1 VRQQLR
7 PLMKTAQSRSVELFE
22 RARAV
27 IAGGVDSPVRA
38 GGAVGSPPPVVAR
51 AHGSHIVDVDG
62 REYIDYLCAY
72 GPVLLGHSHPAVT
85 AAVARALED
94 GAVFGGTHP
103 EEIRL
108 AERIATLMPSMERLR
123 FVSTGTEACMSAVRV
138 ARAFTR
144 RETIARLHG
153 DYHGHSDE
161 MIFSAGASSDSA
173 PTLAC
178 GVTSAVVNGV
188 VVLPYNDASAIE
200 RALEGKTVSALIMEP
215 IAGNMGLVLPDD
227 GYLAR
232 VREACTRTGTVLIFD
247 EVITGFRVGLGG
259 AQEHFKI
266 RPDLTCVGKTL
277 GGGLPIA
284 AFGGRRDII
293 ACLAPEGSV
302 FQGGTFAGNPVCVAA
317 AHAFLDVLEVD
328 TGFHERLNA
337 LAKRLA
343 AGARDALSS
352 AGLQYPVVQFAS
364 MVDFAFR
371 TGPPPRNYAQA
382 AEADGDAYAHYY
394 WKMLERGIF
403 LPPSKMELMFV
414 TAAHTIEDV
423 DVTIDAMR
431 HVLAQS

>member
-1 VRQQLR
+1 MLEQLR
-7 PLMKTAQSRSVELFE
+7 PLMKIAQGRSADLFE

-38 GGAVGSPPPVVAR
+38 GVAVGAPPPLIAS
-51 AHGSHIVDVDG
+51 AQGSRVVDVDG

-72 GPVLLGHSHPAVT
+72 GPVLLGHSHRAIS
-85 AAVARALED
+85 AAVARALEG
-94 GAVFGGTHP
+94 GAVFGATHP

-123 FVSTGTEACMSAVRV
+123 FVNTGTEACMSALRV
-138 ARAFTR
+138 ARAFTG
-144 RETIARLHG
+144 RETIARLRG
-153 DYHGHSDE
+153 NYHGHSDE
-161 MIFSAGASSDSA
+161 MIFSAGASSEST
-173 PTLAC
+173 PTLAS

-188 VVLPYNDASAIE
+188 LVLPYNDADAID
-200 RALEGKTVSALIMEP
+200 RALECKTVAALIMEP
-215 IAGNMGLVLPDD
+215 IAGNMGLVPPAD
-227 GYLAR
+227 GYLSR
-232 VREACTRTGTVLIFD
+232 VREACTRTSTVLIFD

-259 AQEHFKI
+259 AQERYGI
-266 RPDLTCVGKTL
+266 RPDLTCIGKTL

-284 AFGGRRDII
+284 AFGGRREIM

-317 AHAFLDVLEVD
+317 AHAFLDVLEAD
-328 TGFHERLNA
+328 AGFYERLDA
-337 LAKRLA
+337 LARRLA
-343 AGARDALSS
+343 AGARDALSD
-352 AGLQYPVVQFAS
+352 AGLAYPVVQLAS

-371 TGPPPRNYAQA
+371 DGAPPRDYAQA
-382 AEADGDAYAHYY
+382 VQADSAAYASYY

-414 TAAHTIEDV
+414 TAAHTREDV

-431 HVLAQS
+431 PALASA